1 MMSLMTLFYKEAYEL
16 FELLVINT
24 KSPYTLVFRS
34 PRVN

>member
-1 MMSLMTLFYKEAYEL
+1 MTLFYKDAY
-16 FELLVINT
+16 ELLVINT